1 MTRTNG
7 LCWAS
12 PVSSFRIFS
21 FAVFSFVILAAGL
34 GLGQAAPGPEEGG
47 HEVQVW
53 AGSGHSVP
61 GGTARTGI
69 FDLGLRYGWVITGP
83 HLPGILR
90 GRFEYAGDAVE
101 FRAAGAAVALSGA
114 GRRSAVHQSQCPY
127 VYE

>member
-12 PVSSFRIFS
+12 PVSSFRTFS

-53 AGSGHSVP
+53 AGGGHSVP
-61 GGTARTGI
+61 GGTARRGIFDLGLRYGWEVWWFGSGGGSSGPGGRGRRGI

-90 GRFEYAGDAVE
+90 GRF
-101 FRAAGAAVALSGA
+101 
-114 GRRSAVHQSQCPY
+114 
-127 VYE
+127 